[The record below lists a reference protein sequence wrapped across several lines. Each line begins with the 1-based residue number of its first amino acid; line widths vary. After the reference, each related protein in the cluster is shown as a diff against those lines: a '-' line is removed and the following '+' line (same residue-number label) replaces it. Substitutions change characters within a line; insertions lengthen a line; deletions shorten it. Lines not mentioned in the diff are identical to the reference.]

1 MVATGVK
8 HVIFDADGVLQ
19 EIPGGWYRAMEAFLG
34 PRAVEFLQHTWQREA
49 PTLIGVGDYRPM
61 LAEDLLA
68 FGATA
73 TVDEV
78 LAGVWFAIDV
88 DQASMELVR
97 SVREAG
103 FGVHLGTNQGMLRA
117 DHMRRTLGYD
127 DQFDTCLYSCD
138 LGHAKPDVEFFIEAV
153 RRIDAAPEEVVFV
166 DDIEVNVAGARA
178 AGLIGVQWH
187 LDDGHPKLVEALGE
201 HGIRL

>member
-1 MVATGVK
+1 MAATGVK

-19 EIPGGWYRAMEAFLG
+19 EIPGGWYGAMETFLG

-49 PTLIGVGDYRPM
+49 PTLVGLGDYRPM
-61 LAEDLLA
+61 LAEDLRS
-68 FGATA
+68 FGVTA

-88 DQASMELVR
+88 EPASMEVVR
-97 SVREAG
+97 GVRQAG

-117 DHMRRTLGYD
+117 DYMRRNLGYAE
-127 DQFDTCLYSCD
+127 QFDSCLYSCD
-138 LGHAKPDVEFFIEAV
+138 LGHAKPDAEFFVEAL
-153 RRIDAAPEEVVFV
+153 RRIGAAPEEVVFV
-166 DDIEVNVAGARA
+166 DDIELNVAAARA
-178 AGLIGVQWH
+178 AGLLGIHWH
-187 LDDGHPKLVEALGE
+187 LDDGHPTLVDLLAE